1 MKYEILYTTKF
12 KKDLKLVQKQGKN
25 LDKLFTV
32 IEWLSND
39 EKLDT
44 KYRDHDLSG
53 NYEGF
58 RECHIEP
65 DWLLIYR
72 KNSEQIIYRKNSE
85 QIILYL
91 LRTGSHSDLF

>member
-1 MKYEILYTTKF
+1 MKYEVLFTTKF

-25 LDKLFTV
+25 LDKLFSV
-32 IEWLSND
+32 VELLSND
-39 EKLDT
+39 EKLDV
-44 KYRDHDLSG
+44 KYRDHELTG
-53 NYEGF
+53 NFEGF

-72 KNSEQIIYRKNSE
+72 KNSEQII
-85 QIILYL
+85 LYL

>member
-1 MKYEILYTTKF
+1 MKYEILFTAKF
-12 KKDLKLVQKQGKN
+12 KKDIKLAQKQGKN

-32 IEWLSND
+32 VELLSND
-39 EKLDT
+39 EKLDV
-44 KYRDHDLSG
+44 KCRDHELSG
-53 NYEGF
+53 NYDGF

-72 KNSEQIIYRKNSE
+72 KNNDQV
-85 QIILYL
+85 ILYL

>member
-1 MKYEILYTTKF
+1 MKYEVLFTTKF
-12 KKDLKLVQKQGKN
+12 KKDVKLLQKQGKN

-32 IEWLSND
+32 VELLSND
-39 EKLDT
+39 EKLDVN
-44 KYRDHDLSG
+44 YRDHELSG
-53 NYEGF
+53 NYDGF

-72 KNSEQIIYRKNSE
+72 KNSDR
-85 QIILYL
+85 IILYL